1 MLIKV
6 YELGLNT
13 RIHYQFPSR
22 SEGHQ
27 ANSCKSAGVPE
38 FGTSGLLKL
47 PWRPYQSAM
56 GTLHVFKMLTYLIIT
71 LQLIKHKTASLF
83 RRKIAFLFCWEVKRD
98 HFITGFFFSL
108 QQNFYGNLTCHKLLS
123 TSYWKWH
130 STKSAVWVLRGKDI
144 CVRTTLMSI
153 NEIYRNAPY
162 FFEACDAWQLCRSTC
177 VKDTLYLEDTFH
189 HVLLND

>member
-1 MLIKV
+1 MNLVWTLVFIINFLLEAKAIRQIVVKV
-6 YELGLNT
+6 QVCQNLNVRAFKT
-13 RIHYQFPSR
+13 PLAPLSVSH
-22 SEGHQ
+22 G
-27 ANSCKSAGVPE
+27 NSACFQNVN
-38 FGTSGLLKL
+38 LLNNNT
-47 PWRPYQSAM
+47 A
-56 GTLHVFKMLTYLIIT
+56 TYKA
-71 LQLIKHKTASLF
+71 QNS
-83 RRKIAFLFCWEVKRD
+83 IAFSTENCISVLLRGETWSLHHRV
-98 HFITGFFFSL
+98 FFSL
-108 QQNFYGNLTCHKLLS
+108 QQNFYGNLTCHKVLS

-177 VKDTLYLEDTFH
+177 FKDTLYLEDTFH